1 MHPPAADLDDRLYRS
16 DEPSSRNREISPQIS
31 TLFRNDRWFANRFEV
46 WSAPKFSVS
55 LFRYVI
61 QLCRAGNVRYFNS
74 SVVSTRRQTVSKV
87 TRWLSFRERFLR
99 EFLQLAIGW
108 KMVTR
113 IFVNKYD

>member
-1 MHPPAADLDDRLYRS
+1 MIVGSRIVSFAES
-16 DEPSSRNREISPQIS
+16 DEVR
-31 TLFRNDRWFANRFEV
+31 
-46 WSAPKFSVS
+46 SAPKFSVS

-87 TRWLSFRERFLR
+87 TRRLSFRERFLL
-99 EFLQLAIGW
+99 EFFQLAIGW

-113 IFVNKYD
+113 TRIFVNKYD